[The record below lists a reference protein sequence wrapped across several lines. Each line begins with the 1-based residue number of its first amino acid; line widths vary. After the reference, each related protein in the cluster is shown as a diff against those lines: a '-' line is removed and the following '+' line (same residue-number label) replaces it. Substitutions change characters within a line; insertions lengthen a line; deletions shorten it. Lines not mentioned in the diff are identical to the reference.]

1 MHGFHLNRILN
12 ISALIFLSVLLIPS
26 YAKDMYKWVDKD
38 GTSHVTDDPAKIPE
52 EKKGEV
58 TVIEGESEGSGEET
72 EVDITKIAPAPSEEE
87 SSESD
92 LEKEREE
99 AIREE
104 WRSRAL
110 EIEDKKNA
118 ILEEIESTKQALR
131 EKKREVD
138 SLLINGYFADYSI
151 LELRYLSDYLKE
163 LEDQLEFIKQ
173 EKANLEEEARREGIP
188 PGYLRP

>member
-38 GTSHVTDDPAKIPE
+38 GTSHFTDDPAKIPE